1 MTRLKRD
8 DPATLNS
15 SLAPRRSPLL
25 RRLGTI
31 VAGTAALAGMGM
43 AYGKLSGT
51 SAVFS
56 DAAIKPAQAKTPRK
70 AANCTPRPEA
80 LQQEINRIAA
90 SFQGKVGIGVTQAGC
105 DWVVGARQDEFFPQ
119 QSVSKLWVALSV
131 MDAVDQGKVRL
142 DQPLTLRPEDLVV
155 FNQPMRWRLLEEG
168 SLTLPVQT
176 LLQNSLSLS
185 DNLANDKLLW
195 TVGGP
200 DHVRG
205 LLKERGLEGI
215 RFGPGERL
223 LQSAIAGLQWTPEL
237 AQARNFD
244 DARER
249 LPLEHRQELLARY
262 VADPMDGATPAGI
275 SKALGQLAMG
285 DLLSPSAT
293 QVMLDIMAHS
303 RSGPRRLKGGV
314 PAGWKVYHK
323 TGTGQELR
331 GLATGYNDVAVFVA
345 PDGTS
350 YGVAVMIGETRQP
363 IPARMEMMQAVS
375 RAVVAAHDSAGTS

>member
-51 SAVFS
+51 SAAFS
-56 DAAIKPAQAKTPRK
+56 DAAIKPAQAKPPRK

>member
-15 SLAPRRSPLL
+15 SLIPRHARPL
-25 RRLGTI
+25 RRLGM
-31 VAGTAALAGMGM
+31 VLAGTAALAGMGM
-43 AYGKLSGT
+43 VYGKLSG
-51 SAVFS
+51 SPAVFGE
-56 DAAIKPAQAKTPRK
+56 ATIKPAQARTPRK
-70 AANCTPRPEA
+70 AANCAPRPEA
-80 LQQEINRIAA
+80 LQQELNRIAA

-131 MDAVDQGKVRL
+131 LDAVDRGKVRL

-176 LLQNSLSLS
+176 LLQSSLSLS

-205 LLKERGLEGI
+205 VLKDRGLEGI

-223 LQSAIAGLQWTPEL
+223 LQSSIAGLQWTPEL
-237 AQARNFD
+237 AQDSNFN

-249 LPLEHRQELLARY
+249 LPIAQRQALLARY
-262 VADPMDGATPAGI
+262 VADPLDGATPAGI
-275 SKALGQLAMG
+275 AKALGQLAMG
-285 DLLSPSAT
+285 DLLSPETT

-331 GLATGYNDVAVFVA
+331 GTATGYNDVAVFVA
-345 PDGTS
+345 PNGTA
-350 YGVAVMIGETRQP
+350 YGVAVMIAETRQP
-363 IPARMEMMQAVS
+363 IPARMEMMHAVS
-375 RAVVAAHDSAGTS
+375 RAVAAAHEANGSI

>member
-8 DPATLNS
+8 DPSTLNS
-15 SLAPRRSPLL
+15 RLSLRRARPL
-25 RRLGTI
+25 RRLGM
-31 VAGTAALAGMGM
+31 VLAGTAALAGLGM

-51 SAVFS
+51 SAAIS
-56 DAAIKPAQAKTPRK
+56 DAAIKPAQARTPRK
-70 AANCTPRPEA
+70 AANCAPRPEA
-80 LQQEINRIAA
+80 LQQELNRIAA

-131 MDAVDQGKVRL
+131 LDAVDQGRVRL

-168 SLTLPVQT
+168 SLTLPVHS
-176 LLQNSLSLS
+176 LLESSLSLS

-200 DHVRG
+200 DHVRTV
-205 LLKERGLEGI
+205 LKERGLGGI

-223 LQSAIAGLQWTPEL
+223 LQSGIAGVQWTPEL
-237 AQARNFD
+237 ALDNNFN

-249 LPLEHRQELLARY
+249 LPLEQRQTLLARY
-262 VADPMDGATPAGI
+262 VADPLDGATPAGI

-363 IPARMEMMQAVS
+363 IPVRMEMMQAVS
-375 RAVVAAHDSAGTS
+375 RAVAAAHDSARSS

>member
-15 SLAPRRSPLL
+15 SLHPRHALPL
-25 RRLGTI
+25 RRLGM
-31 VAGTAALAGMGM
+31 VLAGAVALAGIGM
-43 AYGKLSGT
+43 AYGKLSGST
-51 SAVFS
+51 AVFGE
-56 DAAIKPAQAKTPRK
+56 ATIKTAQARTPHK
-70 AANCTPRPEA
+70 ATNCAPRPEA
-80 LQQEINRIAA
+80 LQRDLNRIAA

-131 MDAVDQGKVRL
+131 LDAVDQGKVRL

-176 LLQNSLSLS
+176 LLQNALSLS

-205 LLKERGLEGI
+205 VLKDRGLEGI

-223 LQSAIAGLQWTPEL
+223 LQSSIAGLQWTPEL
-237 AQARNFD
+237 AQGNNFN

-249 LPLEHRQELLARY
+249 LPMEQRQALLARY
-262 VADPMDGATPAGI
+262 VADPLDGATPAGV

-285 DLLSPSAT
+285 DLLSPGAT
-293 QVMLDIMAHS
+293 QVLLDIMAHS

-331 GLATGYNDVAVFVA
+331 GTATGYNDVAVFVA

-350 YGVAVMIGETRQP
+350 YGVAVMIGETRLP
-363 IPARMEMMQAVS
+363 IPARMEMMHEVS
-375 RAVVAAHDSAGTS
+375 RAVVAAHEANRS

>member
-15 SLAPRRSPLL
+15 SLTSRPARPL
-25 RRLGTI
+25 RRLGM
-31 VAGTAALAGMGM
+31 VLAGTAALAGMGM
-43 AYGKLSGT
+43 VYGKLSG
-51 SAVFS
+51 SPAVFGE
-56 DAAIKPAQAKTPRK
+56 ATIKPAQARTPRK
-70 AANCTPRPEA
+70 AANCAPRPEA
-80 LQQEINRIAA
+80 LQQELNRIAA

-131 MDAVDQGKVRL
+131 LDAVDQGKVRL

-176 LLQNSLSLS
+176 LLQDALSLS

-200 DHVRG
+200 DHVRSV
-205 LLKERGLEGI
+205 LKDRGLEGI

-223 LQSAIAGLQWTPEL
+223 LQSSIAGLQWTPEL
-237 AQARNFD
+237 AQGNNFNE
-244 DARER
+244 ARER
-249 LPLEHRQELLARY
+249 LPLEQRQALLARY
-262 VADPMDGATPAGI
+262 VADPMDGATPAGV

-285 DLLSPSAT
+285 DLLSPGTT
-293 QVMLDIMAHS
+293 QVLLDIMAHS

-331 GLATGYNDVAVFVA
+331 GIATGYNDVAVFVA

-363 IPARMEMMQAVS
+363 IPARMEMMHAVS
-375 RAVVAAHDSAGTS
+375 RAVVAAHEAGPN

>member
-15 SLAPRRSPLL
+15 SLSSFHTRSL
-25 RRLGTI
+25 RKLGM
-31 VAGTAALAGMGM
+31 VLAGVATLAGLGM
-43 AYGKLSGT
+43 AYGKLSGST
-51 SAVFS
+51 ASLG
-56 DAAIKPAQAKTPRK
+56 DATIKPAQAKTPRK
-70 AANCTPRPEA
+70 AANCVPRPQA
-80 LQQEINRIAA
+80 LQQELDRIAA

-131 MDAVDQGKVRL
+131 LDAVDQGKVRL

-168 SLTLPVQT
+168 SLTLPVHS
-176 LLQNSLSLS
+176 LLESSLSLS

-205 LLKERGLEGI
+205 ILKERGLAGI

-223 LQSAIAGLQWTPEL
+223 LQSGIAGVEWKPEL
-237 AQARNFD
+237 ALDNNFN

-249 LPLEHRQELLARY
+249 LPLEHRQALLARY

-275 SKALGQLAMG
+275 AKALGQLAMG
-285 DLLSPSAT
+285 DLLSPANT

-363 IPARMEMMQAVS
+363 IPVRMEMMQAVS
-375 RAVVAAHDSAGTS
+375 RAVAAAHDASRS

>member
-1 MTRLKRD
+1 MTKLKRD

-15 SLAPRRSPLL
+15 SLHL
-25 RRLGTI
+25 RPSRALHRLGMV
-31 VAGTAALAGMGM
+31 VAGTAALAGLGM
-43 AYGKLSGT
+43 AYGNLPGV
-51 SAVFS
+51 AVGLVE
-56 DAAIKPAQAKTPRK
+56 AGIKPAQAKVPRK
-70 AANCTPRPEA
+70 AANCAPRPEA
-80 LQQEINRIAA
+80 LQQELNRIAA

-131 MDAVDQGKVRL
+131 LDAVDRGKVRL

-168 SLTLPVQT
+168 SLTLPVHS
-176 LLQNSLSLS
+176 LLESSLSLS

-200 DHVRG
+200 DHVRNI
-205 LLKERGLEGI
+205 LKERGLGGI

-223 LQSAIAGLQWTPEL
+223 LQSGIAGVQWTPKL
-237 AQARNFD
+237 ALANNFN

-249 LPLEHRQELLARY
+249 LPMEQRQALLARY
-262 VADPMDGATPAGI
+262 VADPLDGATPAAI

-285 DLLSPSAT
+285 DLLSPANT

-363 IPARMEMMQAVS
+363 IPVRMEMMQAVS
-375 RAVVAAHDSAGTS
+375 RAVAAAHDASRS

>member
-1 MTRLKRD
+1 MTKLKRD

-15 SLAPRRSPLL
+15 SLHL
-25 RRLGTI
+25 RPSRALHRLGMV
-31 VAGTAALAGMGM
+31 VAGTAALAGLGM
-43 AYGKLSGT
+43 AYGKLPGV
-51 SAVFS
+51 AVGLVE
-56 DAAIKPAQAKTPRK
+56 AGIKPAQAKVPRK
-70 AANCTPRPEA
+70 AANCAPRPEA
-80 LQQEINRIAA
+80 LQQELNRIAA

-131 MDAVDQGKVRL
+131 LDAVDRGKVRL

-168 SLTLPVQT
+168 SLTLPVHS
-176 LLQNSLSLS
+176 LLESSLSLS

-200 DHVRG
+200 DHVRNI
-205 LLKERGLEGI
+205 LKERGLGGI

-223 LQSAIAGLQWTPEL
+223 LQSGIAGVQWTPEL
-237 AQARNFD
+237 ALANNFN

-249 LPLEHRQELLARY
+249 LPMEQRQALLARY
-262 VADPMDGATPAGI
+262 VADPLDGATPAAI

-285 DLLSPSAT
+285 DLLSPANT

-363 IPARMEMMQAVS
+363 IPVRMEMMQAVS
-375 RAVVAAHDSAGTS
+375 RAVATAHEASRS

>member
-1 MTRLKRD
+1 MTKLKRD

-15 SLAPRRSPLL
+15 SLHL
-25 RRLGTI
+25 RPSRALHRLGMV
-31 VAGTAALAGMGM
+31 VAGTAALAGLGM
-43 AYGKLSGT
+43 AYGKLPGV
-51 SAVFS
+51 AVGLVE
-56 DAAIKPAQAKTPRK
+56 AGIKPAQAKVPRK
-70 AANCTPRPEA
+70 AANCAPRPEA
-80 LQQEINRIAA
+80 LQQELNRIAA

-131 MDAVDQGKVRL
+131 LDAVDRGKVRL

-168 SLTLPVQT
+168 SLTLPVHS
-176 LLQNSLSLS
+176 LLESSLSLS

-200 DHVRG
+200 DHVRNI
-205 LLKERGLEGI
+205 LKERGLGGI

-223 LQSAIAGLQWTPEL
+223 LQSGIAGVQWTPKL
-237 AQARNFD
+237 ALANNFN

-249 LPLEHRQELLARY
+249 LPMEQRQALLARY
-262 VADPMDGATPAGI
+262 VADPLDGATPAAI

-285 DLLSPSAT
+285 DLLSPANT

-363 IPARMEMMQAVS
+363 IPVRIP
-375 RAVVAAHDSAGTS
+375 

>member
-1 MTRLKRD
+1 M
-8 DPATLNS
+8 
-15 SLAPRRSPLL
+15 
-25 RRLGTI
+25 I

-51 SAVFS
+51 SAALS

-70 AANCTPRPEA
+70 AANCAPRPEA

-195 TVGGP
+195 TIGGP

>member
-1 MTRLKRD
+1 M
-8 DPATLNS
+8 
-15 SLAPRRSPLL
+15 
-25 RRLGTI
+25 I

-51 SAVFS
+51 SAALS
-56 DAAIKPAQAKTPRK
+56 DAAIKPAQARTPRK
-70 AANCTPRPEA
+70 AANCAPRPEA

-195 TVGGP
+195 TIGGP

-249 LPLEHRQELLARY
+249 LPLEHRRHAGHHGPFAQR
-262 VADPMDGATPAGI
+262 PAAPKGRRTGG
-275 SKALGQLAMG
+275 LEG
-285 DLLSPSAT
+285 LS
-293 QVMLDIMAHS
+293 QDRH
-303 RSGPRRLKGGV
+303 R
-314 PAGWKVYHK
+314 
-323 TGTGQELR
+323 
-331 GLATGYNDVAVFVA
+331 
-345 PDGTS
+345 
-350 YGVAVMIGETRQP
+350 
-363 IPARMEMMQAVS
+363 
-375 RAVVAAHDSAGTS
+375 AGTARSCDGLQ

>member
-8 DPATLNS
+8 EPATLNS
-15 SLAPRRSPLL
+15 SLSPVHSRSL
-25 RRLGTI
+25 RKLGM
-31 VAGTAALAGMGM
+31 VLAGVATLAGLGM
-43 AYGKLSGT
+43 AYGKLSGST
-51 SAVFS
+51 ASLG
-56 DAAIKPAQAKTPRK
+56 DATIKPAQAKTPRK
-70 AANCTPRPEA
+70 AANCAPRPEA
-80 LQQEINRIAA
+80 LQQELNRIAA

-131 MDAVDQGKVRL
+131 LDAVDQGKVRL

-168 SLTLPVQT
+168 SLTLPVHS
-176 LLQNSLSLS
+176 LLESSLSLS

-205 LLKERGLEGI
+205 VLKDRGLHGI

-223 LQSAIAGLQWTPEL
+223 LQSGIAGVEWKPEL
-237 AQARNFD
+237 ALANNFN

-249 LPLEHRQELLARY
+249 LPLEQRQALLARY

-285 DLLSPSAT
+285 DLLSPANT

-331 GLATGYNDVAVFVA
+331 GLATGYNDVAVFQA

-350 YGVAVMIGETRQP
+350 YGVAVMIGETCQP
-363 IPARMEMMQAVS
+363 IPVRMEMMQAVS
-375 RAVVAAHDSAGTS
+375 RAVAAAHDASRS

>member
-51 SAVFS
+51 SAAFS

>member
-15 SLAPRRSPLL
+15 SLTPRHARPL
-25 RRLGTI
+25 RRLGM
-31 VAGTAALAGMGM
+31 VLAGTAALAGMGM
-43 AYGKLSGT
+43 VYGKLSGSNVVLGEAT
-51 SAVFS
+51 
-56 DAAIKPAQAKTPRK
+56 IKPAQAKTPRK
-70 AANCTPRPEA
+70 AANCAPRPEA
-80 LQQEINRIAA
+80 LQQELNRIAA

-131 MDAVDQGKVRL
+131 LDAVDRGKVRL

-176 LLQNSLSLS
+176 LLQSSLSLS

-205 LLKERGLEGI
+205 VLKDRGLEGI

-223 LQSAIAGLQWTPEL
+223 LQSSIAGLQWTPEL
-237 AQARNFD
+237 AQGSNFN

-249 LPLEHRQELLARY
+249 LPVEQRQALLSRY
-262 VADPMDGATPAGI
+262 VADPMDGATPAGV

-285 DLLSPSAT
+285 DLLSPDTT

-331 GLATGYNDVAVFVA
+331 GIATGYNDVAVFVA

-363 IPARMEMMQAVS
+363 IPARMEMMHAVS
-375 RAVVAAHDSAGTS
+375 RAVAAAHEANGSI

>member
-25 RRLGTI
+25 RRLGMI

-51 SAVFS
+51 SAALS
-56 DAAIKPAQAKTPRK
+56 DAAIKPAQARTPRK
-70 AANCTPRPEA
+70 AANCAPRPEA

-363 IPARMEMMQAVS
+363 IPVRMEMMQAVS
-375 RAVVAAHDSAGTS
+375 RAVAAAHDSARSS

>member
-51 SAVFS
+51 SAAFS

-195 TVGGP
+195 TIGGP

>member
-1 MTRLKRD
+1 MTRLKRE

-15 SLAPRRSPLL
+15 RLFPHRSRSL
-25 RRLGTI
+25 RRFGMI
-31 VAGTAALAGMGM
+31 LAGAATLAGLGM

-51 SAVFS
+51 STVLGEAT
-56 DAAIKPAQAKTPRK
+56 IKPAQAKAPRK
-70 AANCTPRPEA
+70 AANCAPRPEA
-80 LQQEINRIAA
+80 LQQELNRIAA

-131 MDAVDQGKVRL
+131 LDAVDQGKVRL

-168 SLTLPVQT
+168 SLTLPVHS
-176 LLQNSLSLS
+176 LLENSLSLS

-200 DHVRG
+200 DHVRNI
-205 LLKERGLEGI
+205 LKERGLGGI

-223 LQSAIAGLQWTPEL
+223 LQSGIAGVQWTPEL
-237 AQARNFD
+237 ALGNNFE
-244 DARER
+244 DARQR
-249 LPLEHRQELLARY
+249 LPLEQRQALLARY

-285 DLLSPSAT
+285 DLLSPANT

-331 GLATGYNDVAVFVA
+331 GVATGYNDVAVFVA

-363 IPARMEMMQAVS
+363 IPVRMEMMQAVS
-375 RAVVAAHDSAGTS
+375 RAVAAAHEAARS

>member
-15 SLAPRRSPLL
+15 SLTPRHARPL
-25 RRLGTI
+25 RRLGM
-31 VAGTAALAGMGM
+31 VLAGTAALAGMGM
-43 AYGKLSGT
+43 VYGKLSG
-51 SAVFS
+51 SPAVFGE
-56 DAAIKPAQAKTPRK
+56 ATIKPAQARTPRK
-70 AANCTPRPEA
+70 LANCAPRPEA
-80 LQQEINRIAA
+80 LQQELNRIAA

-131 MDAVDQGKVRL
+131 LDAVDRGAVRL
-142 DQPLTLRPEDLVV
+142 DQPLTLRPDDLVV

-176 LLQNSLSLS
+176 LLQSSLSLS

-205 LLKERGLEGI
+205 VLKDRGLEGI

-223 LQSAIAGLQWTPEL
+223 LQSSIAGLQWTPEL
-237 AQARNFD
+237 AQGSNFN

-249 LPLEHRQELLARY
+249 LPVEQRQALLSRY
-262 VADPMDGATPAGI
+262 VADPMDGATPAGV

-285 DLLSPSAT
+285 DLLSPDTT

-331 GLATGYNDVAVFVA
+331 GTATGYNDVAVFVA
-345 PDGTS
+345 PNGTA
-350 YGVAVMIGETRQP
+350 YGVAVMIAETRQP
-363 IPARMEMMQAVS
+363 IPARMEMMHAVS
-375 RAVVAAHDSAGTS
+375 RAVAAAHEANGSI

>member
-8 DPATLNS
+8 EPATLNS
-15 SLAPRRSPLL
+15 SLSPAHSRSL
-25 RRLGTI
+25 RKLGM
-31 VAGTAALAGMGM
+31 VLAGVATLAGLGM
-43 AYGKLSGT
+43 AYGKLSGSMT
-51 SAVFS
+51 SLG
-56 DAAIKPAQAKTPRK
+56 DATIKPAQAKTPRK
-70 AANCTPRPEA
+70 AANCAPRPAA
-80 LQQEINRIAA
+80 LQQELDRIAA

-131 MDAVDQGKVRL
+131 LDAVDRGKVRL

-168 SLTLPVQT
+168 SLTLPVHS
-176 LLQNSLSLS
+176 LLENSLSLS

-205 LLKERGLEGI
+205 VLKDRGLHGI

-223 LQSAIAGLQWTPEL
+223 LQSGIAGVEWKPEL
-237 AQARNFD
+237 ALANNFN

-249 LPLEHRQELLARY
+249 LPLEQRQALLARY

-285 DLLSPSAT
+285 DLLSPANT

-363 IPARMEMMQAVS
+363 IPVRMEMMQAVS
-375 RAVVAAHDSAGTS
+375 RAVAAAHDASRS

>member
-8 DPATLNS
+8 EPATLNS
-15 SLAPRRSPLL
+15 SLSPVHSRSL
-25 RRLGTI
+25 RKLGM
-31 VAGTAALAGMGM
+31 VLAGVATLAGLGM
-43 AYGKLSGT
+43 AYGRLSGST
-51 SAVFS
+51 ASLG
-56 DAAIKPAQAKTPRK
+56 DATIKPAQAKTPRK
-70 AANCTPRPEA
+70 AANCAPRPEA
-80 LQQEINRIAA
+80 LQQELDRIAA

-131 MDAVDQGKVRL
+131 LDAVDQGKVRL

-168 SLTLPVQT
+168 SLTLPVHS
-176 LLQNSLSLS
+176 LLESSLSLS

-205 LLKERGLEGI
+205 VLKDRGLQGI

-223 LQSAIAGLQWTPEL
+223 LQSGIAGVEWKPEL
-237 AQARNFD
+237 ALANNFN

-249 LPLEHRQELLARY
+249 LPLEQRQALLARY

-285 DLLSPSAT
+285 DLLSPANT

-303 RSGPRRLKGGV
+303 RSGPRRLKGGA

-331 GLATGYNDVAVFVA
+331 GLATGYNDVAVFQA

-363 IPARMEMMQAVS
+363 IPVRMEMMQAVS
-375 RAVVAAHDSAGTS
+375 RAIAAAHDASRS

>member
-25 RRLGTI
+25 RRLGMI

-51 SAVFS
+51 SAAFS

-70 AANCTPRPEA
+70 AANCAPRPEA

-195 TVGGP
+195 TIGGP

-314 PAGWKVYHK
+314 PTGWKVYHK

-375 RAVVAAHDSAGTS
+375 RAVVAAHDGHGS

>member
-1 MTRLKRD
+1 MTKLKRD

-15 SLAPRRSPLL
+15 SLHL
-25 RRLGTI
+25 RPSRALHRLGMV
-31 VAGTAALAGMGM
+31 VAGTAALAGLGM
-43 AYGKLSGT
+43 AYGKLPGV
-51 SAVFS
+51 AVGLVE
-56 DAAIKPAQAKTPRK
+56 AGIKPAQAKVPRK
-70 AANCTPRPEA
+70 AANCAPRPEA
-80 LQQEINRIAA
+80 LQQELNRIAA

-131 MDAVDQGKVRL
+131 LDAVDRGKVRL

-168 SLTLPVQT
+168 SLTLPVHS
-176 LLQNSLSLS
+176 LLESSLSLS

-200 DHVRG
+200 DHVRNI
-205 LLKERGLEGI
+205 LKERGLGGI

-223 LQSAIAGLQWTPEL
+223 LQSGIAGVQWTPKL
-237 AQARNFD
+237 ALANNFN

-249 LPLEHRQELLARY
+249 LPMEQRQALLARY
-262 VADPMDGATPAGI
+262 VADPLDGATPAAI

-285 DLLSPSAT
+285 DLLSPANT

-363 IPARMEMMQAVS
+363 IPVRMEMMQAVS
-375 RAVVAAHDSAGTS
+375 RAVAAAHDASRS

>member
-8 DPATLNS
+8 EPATLNS
-15 SLAPRRSPLL
+15 SLSPVHSRSL
-25 RRLGTI
+25 RKLGM
-31 VAGTAALAGMGM
+31 VLAGVATLAGLGM
-43 AYGKLSGT
+43 AYGRLSGST
-51 SAVFS
+51 ASLG
-56 DAAIKPAQAKTPRK
+56 DATIKPAQAKTPRK
-70 AANCTPRPEA
+70 AANCAPRPEA
-80 LQQEINRIAA
+80 LQQELDRIAA

-131 MDAVDQGKVRL
+131 LDAVDQGKVRL

-168 SLTLPVQT
+168 SLTLPVHS
-176 LLQNSLSLS
+176 LLESSLSLS

-205 LLKERGLEGI
+205 VLKDRGLQGI

-223 LQSAIAGLQWTPEL
+223 LQSGIAGVEWKPEL
-237 AQARNFD
+237 ALANNFN

-249 LPLEHRQELLARY
+249 LPLEQRQALLARY

-285 DLLSPSAT
+285 DLLSPANT

-331 GLATGYNDVAVFVA
+331 GLATGYNDVAVFQA

-363 IPARMEMMQAVS
+363 IPVRMEMMQAVS
-375 RAVVAAHDSAGTS
+375 RAVAAAHDASRS

>member
-25 RRLGTI
+25 RRLGMI

-51 SAVFS
+51 SAALS
-56 DAAIKPAQAKTPRK
+56 DAAIKPAQARTPRK
-70 AANCTPRPEA
+70 AANCAPRPEA

-195 TVGGP
+195 TIGGP

-363 IPARMEMMQAVS
+363 IPVRMEMMQAVS
-375 RAVVAAHDSAGTS
+375 RAVVAAHDSARSS

>member
-1 MTRLKRD
+1 M
-8 DPATLNS
+8 
-15 SLAPRRSPLL
+15 
-25 RRLGTI
+25 I
-31 VAGTAALAGMGM
+31 MAGTAALVGMGM
-43 AYGKLSGT
+43 AYGKLSGNN
-51 SAVFS
+51 APLAE
-56 DAAIKPAQAKTPRK
+56 AAIKPAHAKTPRK
-70 AANCTPRPEA
+70 AENCAPRPEA
-80 LQQEINRIAA
+80 LQQELSQIAA

-131 MDAVDQGKVRL
+131 LDAVDQGKVRL

-168 SLTLPVQT
+168 SLTLPVDA
-176 LLQNSLSLS
+176 LLRSSLSLS

-200 DHVRG
+200 NQVRG
-205 LLKERGLEGI
+205 LLKDRGLDGI

-223 LQSAIAGLQWTPEL
+223 LQSGIAGVEWKPEL
-237 AQARNFD
+237 ALARNFE

-249 LPLEHRQELLARY
+249 LPLDQRRELLSRY
-262 VADPMDGATPAGI
+262 VADPIDGATPAGI
-275 SKALGQLAMG
+275 SRALGQLAMG

-303 RSGPRRLKGGV
+303 RSGPMRLKAGA
-314 PAGWKVYHK
+314 PRGWKVYHK

-331 GLATGYNDVAVFVA
+331 GLATGYNDVAVLVA

-363 IPARMEMMQAVS
+363 IPERMKMMQAVS
-375 RAVVAAHDSAGTS
+375 RAVAAAHDSTRS

>member
-25 RRLGTI
+25 RRLGMI

-51 SAVFS
+51 SAALS
-56 DAAIKPAQAKTPRK
+56 DAAIKPAQARTPRK
-70 AANCTPRPEA
+70 AANCAPRPEA

-249 LPLEHRQELLARY
+249 LPVEHRRELLARY

-293 QVMLDIMAHS
+293 QTMLDIMAHS

-323 TGTGQELR
+323 TGTGQELH

-363 IPARMEMMQAVS
+363 IPVRMEMMQAVS
-375 RAVVAAHDSAGTS
+375 RAVAAAHESARR

>member
-25 RRLGTI
+25 RRLGMI

-56 DAAIKPAQAKTPRK
+56 DAAIKPAQARTPRK
-70 AANCTPRPEA
+70 AANCAPRPEA

-195 TVGGP
+195 TIGGP

>member
-8 DPATLNS
+8 EPATLNS
-15 SLAPRRSPLL
+15 SLSPVHSRSL
-25 RRLGTI
+25 RKLGM
-31 VAGTAALAGMGM
+31 VLAGVATLAGLGM
-43 AYGKLSGT
+43 AYGRLSGST
-51 SAVFS
+51 ASLG
-56 DAAIKPAQAKTPRK
+56 DATIKPAQAKTPRK
-70 AANCTPRPEA
+70 AANCAPRPEA
-80 LQQEINRIAA
+80 LQQELDRIAA

-131 MDAVDQGKVRL
+131 LDAVDQGKVRL

-168 SLTLPVQT
+168 SLTLPVHS
-176 LLQNSLSLS
+176 LLESSLSLS

-205 LLKERGLEGI
+205 VLKDRGLQGI

-223 LQSAIAGLQWTPEL
+223 LQSGIAGVEWKPEL
-237 AQARNFD
+237 ALANNFN

-249 LPLEHRQELLARY
+249 LPLEQRQALLARY

-285 DLLSPSAT
+285 DLLSPANT

-331 GLATGYNDVAVFVA
+331 GLATGYNDVAVFQA

-363 IPARMEMMQAVS
+363 IPVRMEMMQAVS
-375 RAVVAAHDSAGTS
+375 RAIAAAHDASRS

>member
-1 MTRLKRD
+1 MTKLKRD

-15 SLAPRRSPLL
+15 SLHL
-25 RRLGTI
+25 RPSRALHRLGMV
-31 VAGTAALAGMGM
+31 VAGTAALAGLGM
-43 AYGKLSGT
+43 AYGKLPGV
-51 SAVFS
+51 AVGLVE
-56 DAAIKPAQAKTPRK
+56 AGIKPAQAKVPRK
-70 AANCTPRPEA
+70 AANCAPRPEA
-80 LQQEINRIAA
+80 LQQELNRIAA

-131 MDAVDQGKVRL
+131 LDAVDRGKVRL

-168 SLTLPVQT
+168 SLTLPVHS
-176 LLQNSLSLS
+176 LLESSLSLS

-200 DHVRG
+200 DHVRNI
-205 LLKERGLEGI
+205 LKERGLGGI

-223 LQSAIAGLQWTPEL
+223 LQSGIAGVQWTPKL
-237 AQARNFD
+237 ALANNFN

-249 LPLEHRQELLARY
+249 LPMEQRQALLARY
-262 VADPMDGATPAGI
+262 VADPLDGATPAAI

-285 DLLSPSAT
+285 DLLSPANT

-363 IPARMEMMQAVS
+363 IPVRMEMMQAVS
-375 RAVVAAHDSAGTS
+375 RAVATAHEASRS